1 MFNAE
6 SRRRSGRKQSRTERN
21 ERFERRQLQRSGA
34 PDGTER
40 RFGIK
45 LQEAVSKQLSRI
57 GVPHRLIPYRDDYAR
72 DERVELIVLGEDRQ
86 TSVAEIQY
94 TLRRHIRGK
103 IEDFIRAATAREEWT
118 VPRLYIEI
126 EDHVGHALKPMAER
140 VAHAIRDIVREI
152 SEWTEDSEQGNV
164 VGLALVLDHD
174 RKMQIFPMRLL
185 RMIGSKARAM
195 LKELLAPPTP
205 TPALIEEPAVISS
218 PVPVVATAKPKPRTN
233 PPPAPFY
240 LRLVASLHDRFPGF
254 TPHPAPVYAS
264 SQRHFPIR
272 QPR

>member
-6 SRRRSGRKQSRTERN
+6 SRRRSGNKQSRTERN
-21 ERFERRQLQRSGA
+21 KRYERRQLQRSGTSE
-34 PDGTER
+34 GTEH

-72 DERVELIVLGEDRQ
+72 DERVELIVLGDDRQ
-86 TSVAEIQY
+86 TAVAEIQY

-103 IEDFIRAATAREEWT
+103 IEDFVRAATAREEWT

-140 VAHAIRDIVREI
+140 VAHAIRDIVQAI
-152 SEWTEDSEQGNV
+152 SKWTEDSEQGNV

-174 RKMQIFPMRLL
+174 RKVRIFPMRLL
-185 RMIGSKARAM
+185 RMIGNKARAM
-195 LKELLAPPTP
+195 LKELLAPPAMA
-205 TPALIEEPAVISS
+205 PAPIEEPAAISPPA
-218 PVPVVATAKPKPRTN
+218 PVAATTKPKPRTA

-240 LRLVASLHDRFPGF
+240 LRLVASLHDRFQGF

-264 SQRHFPIR
+264 SRRHFPIR